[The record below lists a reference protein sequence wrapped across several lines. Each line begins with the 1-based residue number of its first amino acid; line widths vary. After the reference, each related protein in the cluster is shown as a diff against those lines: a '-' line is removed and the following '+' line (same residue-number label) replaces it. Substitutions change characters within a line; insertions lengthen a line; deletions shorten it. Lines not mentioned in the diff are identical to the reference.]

1 MKRTTRKQ
9 GLPAQ
14 QRRRGHRRQRL
25 FHMVGRIL
33 FLGVLLAAAVLA
45 LTVFF
50 KVETISVEGAA
61 RYTPEEI
68 VAGLDVKQGD
78 NLYLW
83 NKVKVSEELLT
94 EFPYL
99 ESVQIRRH
107 LPNALIVTVTE
118 CRPAVAAASEGGFT
132 YVSKQGKVLERAV
145 TDGGL
150 PTVTG
155 VPIETQPGQ
164 MIRPAE
170 DAYTDALLEVWQ
182 TLVAGGM
189 LDEMRFINLQD
200 LTDVR
205 IGLEGRFDI
214 RIGTLDVLAHRL
226 RFAKAVIDE
235 RLSPSDVGR
244 LYWDQQN
251 RMHYVPDT
259 VENVAK
265 SATGANNA
273 SSPLVSEQDLEQ
285 AGGTDKAEKDT
296 DGGEA
301 GAEEAGTQ
309 EDGTNPEE
317 DGAGAEP

>member
-9 GLPAQ
+9 KMPAQ
-14 QRRRGHRRQRL
+14 QRRRGYHRQRL
-25 FHMVGRIL
+25 FHIVGRVL
-33 FLGVLLAAAVLA
+33 FLGVLLTAAVLA

-50 KVETISVEGAA
+50 KVETISVEGAE

-68 VAGLDVKQGD
+68 TAGVDIKPGD

-83 NKVKVSEELLT
+83 NKVKVSDDLLT

-107 LPNALIVTVTE
+107 LPNALIITVTE
-118 CRPAVAAASEGGFT
+118 CRPAVAAASEGGFV
-132 YVSKQGKVLERAV
+132 YISKQGKVLEHAV
-145 TDGGL
+145 ADGGL

-155 VPIETQPGQ
+155 VTVEAQPGQ

-170 DAYTDALLEVWQ
+170 DAYTDAMLEVLR
-182 TLVAGGM
+182 TMDAGGM
-189 LDEMRFINLQD
+189 LPGLRFINLQD

-205 IGLEGRFDI
+205 IGYEGRFDI
-214 RIGTLDVLAHRL
+214 RVGTLDAFAYRL
-226 RFAKAVIDE
+226 RFAKTVIDE

-259 VENVAK
+259 AENVEK
-265 SATGANNA
+265 SAAGVNPAA
-273 SSPLVSEQDLEQ
+273 SPLVSEQDLEQ
-285 AGGTDKAEKDT
+285 AGGGDEAKKD
-296 DGGEA
+296 A
-301 GAEEAGTQ
+301 GSDENDEQTGSIDPQ
-309 EDGTNPEE
+309 EDSING
-317 DGAGAEP
+317 EP